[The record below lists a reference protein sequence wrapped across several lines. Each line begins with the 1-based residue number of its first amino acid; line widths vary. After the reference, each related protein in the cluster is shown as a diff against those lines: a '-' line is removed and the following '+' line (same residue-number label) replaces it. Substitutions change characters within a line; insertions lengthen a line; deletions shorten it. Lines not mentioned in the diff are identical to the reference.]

1 MSKFIRMTSLAA
13 AAAVALGAAPAAAQA
28 INPTGPA
35 NGKNAT
41 ATARIIKPL
50 TLTWKQD
57 LNLGTILLSG
67 AGAWTGAVIKVGQDG
82 VRTCTDTTKVTCS
95 GATAAAMYNV
105 TGTNKQ
111 IVTINV
117 ADTLELTN
125 QNDTTQKLTMAVD
138 APDTVT
144 MPNAGN
150 TGVDFSIGGTITVD
164 STTLDGVYQGT
175 FDVTADY
182 S

>member
-1 MSKFIRMTSLAA
+1 MSNFIRMTSLAA
-13 AAAVALGAAPAAAQA
+13 AAALALGASPAAAQA
-28 INPTGPA
+28 VGAVGPA

-57 LNLGTILLSG
+57 LKLGTILLSG
-67 AGAWTGAVIKVGQDG
+67 AGAWTDAIVTVGQDG
-82 VRTCTDTTKVTCS
+82 SRTCTDTTKVTCS
-95 GATAAAMYNV
+95 DTSTAATYTV

-111 IVTINV
+111 IVTVNV

-125 QNDTTQKLTMAVD
+125 QNDTTQKLIMSVD
-138 APDTVT
+138 APDTVDLQ
-144 MPNAGN
+144 NSGN
-150 TGVDFSIGGTITVD
+150 TGVDFSIGGSITVH
-164 STTLDGVYQGT
+164 STTLDGVYEGT
-175 FDVTADY
+175 FDVTVDY